1 MVVEVKF
8 YLFGEDEENIIRMF
22 FVHNEMHLG
31 KLSDF
36 MSQLYNEY
44 ETAIIKEINIKRV

>member
-1 MVVEVKF
+1 MVVEIKF
-8 YLFGEDEENIIRMF
+8 YLFGEDEENILKIKF
-22 FVHNEMHLG
+22 IHNEMHLG

-36 MSQLYNEY
+36 IAKVYKEN